1 MLAALTFTQPY
12 LLVAL
17 IALPV
22 LWLILRAI
30 PPAAK
35 RRRFAAVMLLLG
47 LSDDERQADRTPWW
61 LLVLRLVAVAA
72 AILGF
77 AGPVLNPAPATPGT
91 GPLLIV
97 VDGGWAEAPDWAKRR
112 AKIAELLAEAARTA
126 RPVATIFLTDPPQVP
141 VFLAADATLART
153 NAADPAPMLPG
164 QMRDWAQ
171 ALPEGEFSSFWLSDG
186 LAHDGRN
193 ALQAALAARGD
204 LRIYQNPGAPMALL
218 PPQVKDGAVTVSLLR
233 PLGGPEARIEVI
245 GRGPDPSGVDRELAR
260 FVVEL
265 AAGARDGQA
274 SLSLPPEL
282 RNRLNRFEIL
292 GLRSAGAVSLS
303 DDRLKRRKV
312 ALLSG
317 GPAKEALTLLDQT
330 HYLRQALAPSTEVIE
345 GALTDMLKASPDV
358 VILADVARLTQPET
372 DALADWV
379 DAGGL
384 LLRFAGPRLAASDL
398 SRAEEDPLMPVRLRE
413 GGRELGGAMSW
424 GAPRPLAPFPETS
437 PFHGLAIAPEV
448 TVSQQVLAQ
457 PDPNLTSRT
466 IAALADG
473 TPLVT
478 RKALGDGQVVLFH
491 VTANAEWSSLP
502 LSGLFMQM
510 LERLA
515 VSAGAEPP
523 RPEALQGQVWR
534 AARVL
539 DGYGVRQDAEDLPG
553 VAGEV
558 LGRALT
564 AGPAAGLPPG
574 LYTEGDRSLALNAV
588 SAETTL
594 APAVW
599 PSGQIVEG
607 LQTTSARALKGPLL
621 ALALGLT
628 LIDILAALWLS
639 GRLPALARRS
649 APLILLGLVAL
660 TTPVPQARAQDLASA
675 ADTIAIAA
683 TEGVVLAY
691 VRTGDAALD
700 TLSEQG
706 LRGLSDRLAERTSI
720 EPLAPMGVDVETDE
734 LAFFPFLYW
743 PINPGQALPS
753 PRAYDKLNAYLRS
766 GGLIL
771 FDTRDGDLSAGGAA
785 TPEADTLRAL
795 AQGLDIPPLD
805 LVPPD
810 HILTR
815 SFYLIQTFPGR
826 FDSPILWVEAAPL
839 QADAAIGMPFRPQN
853 DGVTPVVIGANDWA
867 SAWATD
873 GNGAALYPIGRGEGG
888 ERQRETA
895 TRFGINLI
903 MHVLTGNYKSD
914 QVHVPALLERLGE

>member
-1 MLAALTFTQPY
+1 MFAALTFTQPL
-12 LLVAL
+12 LLVGL

-47 LSDDERQADRTPWW
+47 LTDDQRQADRTPWW
-61 LLVLRLVAVAA
+61 LLVLRIVAVAA
-72 AILGF
+72 AVVGF
-77 AGPVLNPAPATPGT
+77 AGPVLNPTPARPGS
-91 GPLLIV
+91 GPLLVV
-97 VDGGWAEAPDWAKRR
+97 VDGGWAEAPDWASRR
-112 AKIAELLAEAARTA
+112 ARIAEILAQAARTA
-126 RPVATIFLTDPPQVP
+126 RPVALISLTDPPQTP
-141 VFLAADATLART
+141 AFQSADVALARA
-153 NAADPAPMLPG
+153 NATDPAPWLPG
-164 QMRDWAQ
+164 QMAAWAQ
-171 ALPEGEFSSFWLSDG
+171 ALPPGEFSSFWLSDG
-186 LAHDGRN
+186 LAHDGRA

-204 LRIYQNPGAPMALL
+204 LRIYQSPAAPLALL
-218 PPQVKDGAVTVSLLR
+218 PPQVKDGAVTVSVLR
-233 PLGGPEARIEVI
+233 PLGGPQARIEVI

-260 FVVEL
+260 FVLDL
-265 AAGARDGQA
+265 AAAETTGQA

-292 GLRSAGAVSLS
+292 GQRSAGSVTLA
-303 DDRLKRRKV
+303 DDSLKRRKV
-312 ALLSG
+312 AILSG
-317 GPAKEALTLLDQT
+317 GSAKEALTLLDQT

-379 DAGGL
+379 DEGGL

-424 GAPRPLAPFPETS
+424 GDPRPLAPFPEGS
-437 PFHGLAIAPEV
+437 PFHGLAVPPEV

-457 PDPNLTSRT
+457 PDPDLTTRT

-478 RKALGDGQVVLFH
+478 RKTLGDGQVVLFH

-502 LSGLFMQM
+502 LSGLFVQM

-515 VSAGAEPP
+515 VSAGSEPP

-539 DGYGVRQDAEDLPG
+539 DGYGVGKAAEDLPG

-558 LGRALT
+558 LGAALN

-574 LYTEGDRSLALNAV
+574 LYTEGGRSLALNAV
-588 SAETTL
+588 SADTVL

-599 PSGQIVEG
+599 PAGQIIEG
-607 LQTTSARALKGPLL
+607 LQATAAQALKGPLL
-621 ALALGLT
+621 ALALCLT

-639 GRLPALARRS
+639 GRLPAFVRR
-649 APLILLGLVAL
+649 AVPAVLLGLAL
-660 TTPVPQARAQDLASA
+660 SAPTPQAHAQSLPTTSDQ
-675 ADTIAIAA
+675 TAIAA
-683 TEGVVLAY
+683 TEGVVLAF
-691 VRTGDAALD
+691 VRSGDAALD

-706 LRGLSDRLAERTSI
+706 LQGLSDRLAERTSI
-720 EPLAPMGVDVETDE
+720 EPLAPMGVDIETDE

-743 PINPGQALPS
+743 PIAPGQPLPS
-753 PRAYDKLNAYLRS
+753 PRAYDRLNAYLRS
-766 GGLIL
+766 GGMIL
-771 FDTRDGDLSAGGAA
+771 FDTRDGDISAGGAA

-805 LVPPD
+805 VIPQD

-839 QADAAIGMPFRPQN
+839 QADAAEGMPFRPQN

-873 GNGAALYPIGRGEGG
+873 DYGAALYPIGRGEGG
-888 ERQRETA
+888 ERQREMA
-895 TRFGINLI
+895 NRFGINLI